1 MDMNPLVVN
10 PVVVELSRWQFAA
23 TALYHFLFVPLTLGL
38 GFLIAAMETVYVT
51 TGRVIYRDMARFWG
65 RLFAINFALGVA
77 TGITMEFEFGT
88 NWSLYSYFVGDI
100 FGAPLAVEGLMAF
113 FLEST
118 FVGLMFFGW
127 ERMGRGMHL
136 VVTYMVAIGSALSAL
151 WILIANSFMQNP
163 VGARLNPLTM
173 RLDLKS
179 FSALF
184 FNPDAQ
190 AKFVHTIIAGYV
202 TASMF
207 VVGVSCYYLLRN
219 RHTAI
224 AKRSIRVA
232 ALFGVFATV
241 GVITLGDALGLID
254 RTAQAPKLDAMEA
267 LWRTA
272 KAPAPFHLI
281 AFPDQKLQRNFYT
294 VNIPDL
300 LTPLVTRTMT
310 DVVPGIDRL
319 IAVNRTKIRDGIP
332 AVVALRELAR
342 NPHDK
347 AALATFKAHEKDIGY
362 GLLLERYAPNVARAT
377 PAQIEQAAR
386 DTIPEVWIV
395 FWAFRI
401 MVALAFL
408 MLAFFVLM
416 VLSSLRGTLA
426 RKRWLLRSG
435 LWLIPAPFI
444 ACEMGWLVSEVGRQP
459 WTVYRILPTFL
470 SASAH
475 SVGYMVFS
483 LSGFVLF
490 YSTFIVIEMFLMV
503 KYIRL
508 GPDTPAPGESREGQ
522 VPPPVPA
529 AP

>member
-1 MDMNPLVVN
+1 MDLNPLVIN
-10 PVVVELSRWQFAA
+10 PLVVELSRWQFAA

-51 TGRVIYRDMARFWG
+51 TGRVIYRDMAHFWG
-65 RLFAINFALGVA
+65 KLFAINFALGVA

-100 FGAPLAVEGLMAF
+100 FGAPLALEGLMAF

-127 ERMGRGMHL
+127 ERMSRGMHL
-136 VVTYMVAIGSALSAL
+136 LVTYMVALGGALSAL

-163 VGARLNPLTM
+163 VGARFNPLTM
-173 RLDLKS
+173 RLELKS
-179 FSALF
+179 FSTLF

-202 TASMF
+202 TGSMF

-219 RHTAI
+219 RNTAL
-224 AKRSIRVA
+224 AKRSIRIA

-281 AFPDQKLQRNFYT
+281 AFPSQKLQRNFDT

-319 IAVNRTKIRDGIP
+319 IAVNRKKIQNGIP
-332 AVVALRELAR
+332 AVMALRELAR
-342 NPHDK
+342 HPHDK
-347 AALATFKAHEKDIGY
+347 SALADFNAHEKDVGY
-362 GLLLERYAPNVARAT
+362 GLLLERYAPNVAKAT
-377 PAQIEQAAR
+377 PAQINQAAR

-408 MLAFFVLM
+408 MLALFVLM
-416 VLSSLRGTLA
+416 VISSLRGTLV
-426 RKRWLLRSG
+426 RKRWLLRAG
-435 LWLIPAPFI
+435 LWMIPAPFI

-470 SASAH
+470 SASSH
-475 SVGYMVFS
+475 SVSYMAFS
-483 LSGFVLF
+483 LGGFVLF
-490 YSTFIVIEMFLMV
+490 YSTFIVVEMFLMV

-508 GPDTPAPGESREGQ
+508 GPGTPTPAEFPGGQ
-522 VPPPVPA
+522 AQTRIPTTS
-529 AP
+529 